1 VSCQGIKKAERGF
14 RLFYIVSLI
23 RALGNDELF
32 PVRKAEPELVNMV
45 FATKKQIRQ
54 SFVNAS
60 SSLIGLSCGKTGHA
74 VHPFFSYEPSE
85 FLCI

>member
-32 PVRKAEPELVNMV
+32 SVRKAEPELVNMV

-54 SFVNAS
+54 SFV
-60 SSLIGLSCGKTGHA
+60 
-74 VHPFFSYEPSE
+74 
-85 FLCI
+85 